1 MHDFMDKYG
10 IYMVEKLKASGAS
23 PTAIQAQLQQVQK
36 YKEWY

>member
-10 IYMVEKLKASGAS
+10 IYMVEELKASGAS

-36 YKEWY
+36 YKE